1 MILRISK
8 NGQRLSHLMFVD
20 DLILM
25 AKADMKTVN
34 LSYRDIFSQL
44 LGQKINIAKSKMILP
59 NKTPIRVKEEISN

>member
-1 MILRISK
+1 
-8 NGQRLSHLMFVD
+8 MFVD